1 MEAPRRFV
9 IVEGESDAAAVRSLA
24 RQSGIDLTVE
34 RIEIRPADGI
44 TNYPKLIERIRRDHP
59 AAALRGIY
67 DEADERHVARG
78 LGLGLGLGVREG
90 LGDPRVEIEA
100 NGFYVCVTDL
110 EDELIRALGTDEVE
124 AVLAEHDDL
133 RSFRRFQAQPQH
145 RDGATSHQLR
155 RFMGTRA
162 TRKIRYGRLL
172 VDALGPLRA
181 PLPLRRVLDLA

>member
-1 MEAPRRFV
+1 MEAPRSFV

-44 TNYPKLIERIRRDHP
+44 TNYPKLIARIRRDHP

-67 DEADERHVARG
+67 DEADERHVANG
-78 LGLGLGLGVREG
+78 LGLGAGVSSART
-90 LGDPRVEIEA
+90 EIEA
-100 NGFYVCVTDL
+100 RGFYVCVTDL